1 MSIYGLADCN
11 NFFVSCE
18 RVFRP
23 ALEGRPAVVLSSND
37 GCIVARSDEAKALG
51 VKMAQPAFQ
60 AKDLIER
67 HSIAVISGN
76 LPFYTDMSNRVMQA
90 FGELVPAVEK
100 YSIDECFLDLTGMP
114 QELTAFCQGLKHT
127 VRQWTGLPISIG
139 IAETKTLAKIANR
152 LAKTSAKTNGV
163 LDLTGERWR
172 DRALASTEVGNIWG
186 IGRQYAQKLNRN
198 GIMTALDLTSR
209 PDGWVR
215 KEMGVGGLKTVRE
228 LRGEDCIGFDD
239 MPQPKQTTMV
249 SRSFGAEVRDYD
261 ELANAIAMFATDAAR
276 SIRRANLV
284 STSVSVFIETNRFG
298 RSPHHAP
305 SRSEALSPA
314 TNNTRHVVRAALTA
328 LKHIYREGL
337 AYKRAGVMLLDL
349 VEAGQAQVSLFD
361 TQDPRDDKLIEA
373 FDAINDRLGPGAI
386 QFGPAAQGAALA
398 IEQRLPLALLHNP
411 LGRHPEGQDL
421 STDRPGRRS
430 GRRPTSWKLHNRR
443 AAPARPWHATERMS
457 PGPFGRRGRGRE
469 NGFRR
474 PAGKPRMTYSKTAA
488 IRTAIAVIAAL
499 FRAGCMSGDHGV
511 KRMTGAEGS
520 ATSQGGAQVHS
531 RKRQARDRGH
541 GSWNHGGAVSR

>member
-1 MSIYGLADCN
+1 MFTVVTPTTSLSLDDHFIKRPAATFFVTVEGGGMAEHGILAGDTLIVDRSRTPGTGSIVIAVIGGELTARPFAALYGEEAPRLGRRRRGGAEPAMSIYGLADCN

-60 AKDLIER
+60 AKNLIEQ

-76 LPFYTDMSNRVMQA
+76 LQFYTDMSTRVMQA

-100 YSIDECFLDLTGMP
+100 YSIDECFLDLTGIP
-114 QELTAFCQGLKHT
+114 QELTAFCQDLKHT

-152 LAKTSAKTNGV
+152 LAKTSAKTDGV
-163 LDLTGERWR
+163 LDLTGTRWR
-172 DRALASTEVGNIWG
+172 DKALASTEVGDIWG

-209 PDGWVR
+209 PDGWIR

-249 SRSFGAEVRDYD
+249 SRSFGTEVRDYD

-276 SIRRANLV
+276 SIRTANLV
-284 STSVSVFIETNRFG
+284 ASSTNVFIETNRFG
-298 RSPHHAP
+298 KSPHHAP

-314 TNNTRHVVRAALTA
+314 TNNTKHVVRAALAA

-349 VEAGQAQVSLFD
+349 VEAGGLQS
-361 TQDPRDDKLIEA
+361 RYSI
-373 FDAINDRLGPGAI
+373 RRI
-386 QFGPAAQGAALA
+386 QG
-398 IEQRLPLALLHNP
+398 
-411 LGRHPEGQDL
+411 
-421 STDRPGRRS
+421 T
-430 GRRPTSWKLHNRR
+430 TS
-443 AAPARPWHATERMS
+443 
-457 PGPFGRRGRGRE
+457 
-469 NGFRR
+469 
-474 PAGKPRMTYSKTAA
+474 
-488 IRTAIAVIAAL
+488 
-499 FRAGCMSGDHGV
+499 
-511 KRMTGAEGS
+511 
-520 ATSQGGAQVHS
+520 
-531 RKRQARDRGH
+531 
-541 GSWNHGGAVSR
+541 

>member
-76 LPFYTDMSNRVMQA
+76 LQFYTDMSNRVMQV

-100 YSIDECFLDLTGMP
+100 YSIDECFLDLMGIP
-114 QELTAFCQGLKHT
+114 QELTAFCQRLKHT

-152 LAKTSAKTNGV
+152 LAKTSVKTNGV

-172 DRALASTEVGNIWG
+172 DRALASTEVGDVWG

-198 GIMTALDLTSR
+198 GVMTALDLTSR
-209 PDGWVR
+209 PDGWIR

-249 SRSFGAEVRDYD
+249 SQSFGTEVRDYD

-298 RSPHHAP
+298 KSPHHAP
-305 SRSEALSPA
+305 SCSEALSPA
-314 TNNTRHVVRAALTA
+314 TNNTKHVVRATLAA
-328 LKHIYREGL
+328 LKRIYREGL

-349 VEAGQAQVSLFD
+349 VEAGRAPS
-361 TQDPRDDKLIEA
+361 
-373 FDAINDRLGPGAI
+373 
-386 QFGPAAQGAALA
+386 LA
-398 IEQRLPLALLHNP
+398 IRYAGSKGRQADRSVRRHQRPAGAGSDPIRPRGAGRGLAVEQRVPLAQLHNP
-411 LGRHPEGQDL
+411 LGRHPEG
-421 STDRPGRRS
+421 
-430 GRRPTSWKLHNRR
+430 
-443 AAPARPWHATERMS
+443 
-457 PGPFGRRGRGRE
+457 
-469 NGFRR
+469 
-474 PAGKPRMTYSKTAA
+474 
-488 IRTAIAVIAAL
+488 
-499 FRAGCMSGDHGV
+499 
-511 KRMTGAEGS
+511 
-520 ATSQGGAQVHS
+520 
-531 RKRQARDRGH
+531 
-541 GSWNHGGAVSR
+541 

>member
-1 MSIYGLADCN
+1 MAEHGILAGDTLIVDRSRTPGTGSI
-11 NFFVSCE
+11 V
-18 RVFRP
+18 
-23 ALEGRPAVVLSSND
+23 
-37 GCIVARSDEAKALG
+37 
-51 VKMAQPAFQ
+51 
-60 AKDLIER
+60 
-67 HSIAVISGN
+67 IAVIGGE
-76 LPFYTDMSNRVMQA
+76 LTARPFAALDGEEAHVWGVVAGVVRSHTDMSTRVMQA

-100 YSIDECFLDLTGMP
+100 YSIDECFLDLTGIP
-114 QELTAFCQGLKHT
+114 QDLTAFCQDLKHT

-152 LAKTSAKTNGV
+152 LAKTSVKTNGV

-172 DRALASTEVGNIWG
+172 DRALASTEVGDVWG

-198 GIMTALDLTSR
+198 GVMTALDLTSR
-209 PDGWVR
+209 PDGWIR

-249 SRSFGAEVRDYD
+249 SRSFGTEVRDYD

-298 RSPHHAP
+298 KSPHHAP
-305 SRSEALSPA
+305 SCSEALSPA
-314 TNNTRHVVRAALTA
+314 TNNTKHVVRAALAA

-349 VEAGQAQVSLFD
+349 VEAGRAPISLFD

-386 QFGPAAQGAALA
+386 QFGPAAQAA
-398 IEQRLPLALLHNP
+398 
-411 LGRHPEGQDL
+411 GW
-421 STDRPGRRS
+421 RS
-430 GRRPTSWKLHNRR
+430 SSAFR
-443 AAPARPWHATERMS
+443 S
-457 PGPFGRRGRGRE
+457 PSYTTRWEDIP
-469 NGFRR
+469 
-474 PAGKPRMTYSKTAA
+474 KVKT
-488 IRTAIAVIAAL
+488 
-499 FRAGCMSGDHGV
+499 
-511 KRMTGAEGS
+511 
-520 ATSQGGAQVHS
+520 
-531 RKRQARDRGH
+531 
-541 GSWNHGGAVSR
+541 